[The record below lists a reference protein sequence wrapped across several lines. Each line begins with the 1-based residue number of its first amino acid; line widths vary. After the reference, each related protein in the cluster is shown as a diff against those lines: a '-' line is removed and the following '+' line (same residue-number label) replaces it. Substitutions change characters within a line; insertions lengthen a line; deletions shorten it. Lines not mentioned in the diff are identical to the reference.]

1 MTSRK
6 ALLLAACALGLSV
19 SGHLTGAR
27 AQGSQAP
34 FTIRR
39 PPDGSIVREQ
49 VRVQIPRASIPP
61 GGFVG
66 FFVDGQFLQAVQP
79 SESTH
84 EEPFFSWVWDTKDLG
99 IPDGEHTIR
108 AVLYASAGAG
118 FNTASATERGASEVR
133 VRVENK
139 IHGGP
144 SLLYLRYKFRDGAA
158 LTYGIYAKDYIV
170 GGVSETGT
178 TTSDQDLSADSGKL
192 EMDVYDV
199 STPST
204 LVRDKL
210 TSLSYVAG
218 GEETVFD
225 PGQLPNS
232 LYREIDQVGHVL
244 YQTGGSE
251 TNELGGVVLT
261 DSLELPLLPSGPVT
275 IGQEWLTP
283 HQALDLPNI
292 LKETQPRVT
301 LTNRLVDL
309 EWEGGY
315 PTAKIVQTYT
325 GHPVKE
331 ITLGGI
337 PITNPEIHFER
348 DIYLAYKSGTLVKTV
363 KKITYKGQTT
373 AAIGAPPPTQ
383 IASGP
388 PNTGGMPGGM
398 MGGGPPGY
406 PGGPPG
412 FPGGAGG
419 KFGNMGGAA
428 GMRGMMG
435 GGPPGYPGGMTGG
448 GPPGF
453 PGGGGGKFGNMA
465 GGRRGMMGGPGGFGG
480 TMGAPPNTPGFPGG
494 TRPGA
499 GNLPPA
505 GAPHEITIRT
515 ILSTTLQGHH

>member
-6 ALLLAACALGLSV
+6 ALLLAACALGLSAL
-19 SGHLTGAR
+19 GNLTGAQ

-49 VRVQIPRASIPP
+49 VRVEIPRASIPP

-66 FFVDGQFLQAVQP
+66 FYVDGSFLQAVQP
-79 SESTH
+79 PQNTSGA
-84 EEPFFSWVWDTKDLG
+84 PFFNWIWDTKDLG

-108 AVLYASAGAG
+108 AVLYSSAGAG
-118 FNTASATERGASEVR
+118 FNTSSATERGASAVR

-144 SLLYLRYKFRDGAA
+144 RLLTLRYKFRDGAA
-158 LTYGIYAKDYIV
+158 LTYGLYAKDYIV

-178 TTSDQDLSADSGKL
+178 TTSNQDLSADNGRL

-199 STPST
+199 SQPSA

-210 TSLSYVAG
+210 TKLQYVSG

-232 LYREIDQVGHVL
+232 LYREIDPVGRVL

-251 TNELGGVVLT
+251 ANDLGGIAVT

-283 HQALDLPNI
+283 HQTLDLPNI

-315 PTAKIVQTYT
+315 PTAKIEQKYT
-325 GHPVKE
+325 GKPIKE

-337 PITNPEIHFER
+337 PVTNPEITFER

-363 KKITYKGQTT
+363 RKITYKGQTT
-373 AAIGAPPPTQ
+373 ASIGEPPPTQ
-383 IASGP
+383 MAGGP
-388 PNTGGMPGGM
+388 PNAGGMAGIGGPPGYPGMSGGKFGMMGAPGGM
-398 MGGGPPGY
+398 RGMMPGGGPPGY
-406 PGGPPG
+406 PGAPGGYPGAPGGYPGAPGG
-412 FPGGAGG
+412 FPGA
-419 KFGNMGGAA
+419 
-428 GMRGMMG
+428 
-435 GGPPGYPGGMTGG
+435 
-448 GPPGF
+448 
-453 PGGGGGKFGNMA
+453 
-465 GGRRGMMGGPGGFGG
+465 PGGFRS
-480 TMGAPPNTPGFPGG
+480 NS
-494 TRPGA
+494 
-499 GNLPPA
+499 NLPPA
-505 GAPHEITIRT
+505 GTPHEITIRT